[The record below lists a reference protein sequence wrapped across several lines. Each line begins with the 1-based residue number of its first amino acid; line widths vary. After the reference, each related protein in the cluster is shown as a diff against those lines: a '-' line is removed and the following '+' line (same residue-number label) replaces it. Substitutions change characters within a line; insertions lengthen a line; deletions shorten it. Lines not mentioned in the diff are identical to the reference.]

1 MKIQLANDWVDMP
14 KIKSVPAI
22 KEVPIRHSSEQ
33 AALALMLQDPDI
45 LAKQNWDASY
55 FAIEAH
61 RIVFE
66 AIKAIHSRA
75 GSVNEFMV
83 IAELENNGKMEL
95 AGGAIAVHDIFMSI
109 FIGAGKVCQDMA
121 NDYRNELR
129 KAKAYRDMISFWESE
144 EPNIR
149 RGQGDIQKLSLT
161 INAIQHDDCKP
172 KRTKKEML
180 SQIIDEMEGKAVKE
194 CFTTGLILLDRNLHG
209 GMHKGEMMTVAAE
222 TGGGKS
228 ILLVQAVAANLLDGK
243 SVVFFSLE
251 MSGEDI
257 FRRLAANIAGVP
269 VRDMEEYKT
278 SYGRELPKITEALM
292 KLSTLPIEVIDF
304 IHDMDGIEA
313 EIARAASENRADVI
327 AVDYIQ
333 ILNMGNSDNRE
344 NAISEAAR
352 RLKTCAMKH
361 KAVLFTASQVND
373 EGRLRESRAIGM
385 HSDQVVQIE
394 HIKEKTRII
403 VRKNRR
409 GARNYCINA
418 EMNGETS
425 KFIEQF

>member
-1 MKIQLANDWVDMP
+1 MRIQLANDWVDAP
-14 KIKSVPAI
+14 NIRSVPM
-22 KEVPIRHSSEQ
+22 KEVPIRSTSEQ
-33 AALALMLQDPDI
+33 AALALMVQDPDI
-45 LAKQNWDASY
+45 LAKQSWDASY

-61 RIVFE
+61 RIVFD
-66 AIKAIHSRA
+66 AVKAVHSRA
-75 GSVNEFMV
+75 GKVDEFMV
-83 IAELENNGKMEL
+83 ITELENTGMTEL
-95 AGGAIAVHDIFMSI
+95 AGGNTAVMDILESI
-109 FIGAGKVCQDMA
+109 RMLPGKVCQDIA
-121 NDYRNELR
+121 NDYRHELR
-129 KAKAYRDMISFWESE
+129 KAKAYRDLLDYWEKSE
-144 EPNIR
+144 QDIR
-149 RGQGDIQKLSLT
+149 RGRGDIEKLSLT
-161 INAIQHDDCKP
+161 INAIQYDESKP

-180 SQIIDEMEGKAVKE
+180 NQIIDEMEGKAKKE
-194 CFTTGLILLDRNLHG
+194 CFSTGLILLDRNLG
-209 GMHKGEMMTVAAE
+209 GGLHKGEMMTVAAE

-228 ILLVQAVAANLLDGK
+228 ILLVQAVAANLLEGK

-257 FRRLAANIAGVP
+257 YRRIAANIAGVP
-269 VRDMEEYKT
+269 VREMDDYRT
-278 SYGRELPKITEALM
+278 NYGRELPMITEALT
-292 KLSTLPIEVIDF
+292 KLANLPIEVIDF
-304 IHDMDGIEA
+304 MHDMDSIES

-333 ILNMGNSDNRE
+333 ILNMGSSDNRE

-394 HIKEKTRII
+394 HIKEKSRI
-403 VRKNRR
+403 VVKKNRR
-409 GARNYCINA
+409 GARNYLINV
-418 EMNGETS
+418 EMNGEIS